1 MAAVPAPALPEKTQ
15 SNAPEAQGNFVPV
28 AASGAAPGASG
39 AVRVTAATRSQA
51 SSPTTQQS
59 ILSQVDGSIRWLLKN
74 KDKAAELQLHPESLG
89 RVQIKIQVE
98 GGEVHAKVWASEAS
112 ALPLL
117 QGHKAFLEV
126 SLQNQG
132 LTLGSFDLQHG
143 QKGNETP
150 TPAPQPAPT
159 VAQAAGEPGQESP
172 TAPAPLTAN
181 PHRIEIVA

>member
-1 MAAVPAPALPEKTQ
+1 
-15 SNAPEAQGNFVPV
+15 
-28 AASGAAPGASG
+28 
-39 AVRVTAATRSQA
+39 VRSEISHPKYRLTYFCQA
-51 SSPTTQQS
+51 SSGALPH
-59 ILSQVDGSIRWLLKN
+59 
-74 KDKAAELQLHPESLG
+74 AG